1 MTFEVVYSQN
11 GVLHTIEFQAESRE
25 SAIQYFKQNQNV
37 QLIKITQI
45 PTKRIP
51 LFRKSLST
59 KELSIVFYQFA
70 ILLNAAIPLRSLLES
85 LAQYPHPRVAAMF
98 AHVLSAVQNGQ
109 QLRDGFA
116 PFYKELGIGIEL
128 IALGEKSGNLPQTLM
143 LFVDFLRAKEQN
155 QKRLLNAL
163 AYPLFLLVAIVG
175 ALFVIIGLLL
185 PQFESLF
192 ASFNKQLPPLT
203 QFLFSL
209 QILTTPL
216 FLAGYAIS
224 FCVLVLFWILL
235 RQNATFQHAFDALLL
250 RIPFIGNL
258 LRAQHLFFYFSTMQ
272 LLFAA
277 GFVLDNVLNL
287 CTKTCANSALRA
299 QLATIPSYLKQGH
312 NLSDSMQHAR
322 VFAPIVL
329 ALIAAAQ
336 KSGEMEKMLR
346 TAAELYG
353 SEAAHKQSQL
363 LALIE
368 PLMTCLMAGV
378 VLLIALGVFLPLW
391 ELNAV
396 GTQW

>member
-1 MTFEVVYSQN
+1 MTFEIIYSQN
-11 GVLHTIEFQAESRE
+11 DVLHTTEFQAESRE
-25 SAIQYFKQNQNV
+25 SAIQHFKQNQNI

-45 PTKRIP
+45 ATKRSP
-51 LFRKSLST
+51 LFCKTLST

-70 ILLNAAIPLRSLLES
+70 ILLNAAIPLRNLLES
-85 LAQYPHPRVAAMF
+85 LAQYPHPKVQAMF
-98 AHVLSAVQNGQ
+98 AHVLRAVQNGQ
-109 QLRDGFA
+109 QLCDGFA
-116 PFYKELGIGIEL
+116 PFRKELGIGIEL
-128 IALGEKSGNLPQTLM
+128 IALGEKSGNLPQTLL
-143 LFVDFLRAKEQN
+143 LFVDFLRNKEQN

-163 AYPLFLLVAIVG
+163 AYPIFLFIAIIA
-175 ALFVIIGLLL
+175 ALFIIIGFLL

-192 ASFNKQLPPLT
+192 MSFNKQLPPLT

-209 QILTTPL
+209 QILITPL

-224 FCVLVLFWILL
+224 SCAIVLFWILL
-235 RQNATFQHAFDALLL
+235 RQNETLNRSFDAFLL

-258 LRAQHLFFYFSTMQ
+258 LRAQHLFFYFSTMK

-277 GFVLDNVLNL
+277 GFVLDNVLDL

-299 QLATIPSYLKQGH
+299 RLAMIPTYLKQGQT
-312 NLSDSMQHAR
+312 LSDSMQH
-322 VFAPIVL
+322 VHIFTPIVL

-336 KSGEMEKMLR
+336 KSGEMEKMLH

-353 SEAAHKQSQL
+353 SESAHKQAQL

-368 PLMTCLMAGV
+368 PLITCLMAGV

-396 GTQW
+396 GAQW